1 MGGLDGFAAALA
13 GLAGLSA
20 LAGLGG
26 LASLGGFAGLAGDGD
41 VEGVEPGRLGGVVV
55 GLGLRLALRRD
66 AADVGV
72 DLALLLGRVPAEDV
86 GHQVGDLRGGGH
98 AAVPGL
104 DRGPGPPGQHV
115 VHVAGVLVGDRVA
128 GLDREVVVGAGQR

>member
-26 LASLGGFAGLAGDGD
+26 LASLGGFAGLAGGGD
-41 VEGVEPGRLGGVVV
+41 VEGVGAGRLGGGVV

-104 DRGPGPPGQHV
+104 DRDAGAPCHDG
-115 VHVAGVLVGDRVA
+115 VHMGGALVGDTGA
-128 GLDREVVVGAGQR
+128 GLDR